1 VLNALVDYRIE
12 LNLWIAL
19 SILIYAISV
28 NLTWRWRRP
37 RPGRLTPWI
46 EKVKGWPLAGWLL
59 QSLRFAYYVGLPF
72 CLLLNGDAV
81 ERSLR
86 RFLGFGIPLV
96 GFLMRG
102 VLLPRAVGL
111 SGATTSEWFA
121 GVGMGM
127 ALGLGAF
134 FLMASGWW
142 YFTRSVRTLP
152 WGQTASPDPEADIGE
167 PVAIASPRS
176 TQAWWVIL
184 WEAICAEMHWAFYR
198 AGPIVLLDNY
208 YAGVFLG
215 FLILNLEWWTNPA
228 WRHGWGPVQQ
238 RPDVVLSWS
247 LAFVMAI
254 IFLFTRNLWLAIT
267 VHWAIEMGCR
277 HLLPVPPVPQQWCN
291 RGKGSQLR

>member
-19 SILIYAISV
+19 SILIYTVSV
-28 NLTWRWRRP
+28 NLAWRWRLP
-37 RPGRLTPWI
+37 RPGRLAPWI
-46 EKVKGWPLAGWLL
+46 EKVKGWSLASWLL
-59 QSLRFAYYVGLPF
+59 QLLRLVYYVGLPF

-86 RFLGFGIPLV
+86 RFLGFSIPPV

-102 VLLPRAVGL
+102 VLLPRAMGL
-111 SGATTSEWFA
+111 GGATTSEWFA
-121 GVGMGM
+121 GIGIGI

-142 YFTRSVRTLP
+142 YFAHSVRTLP
-152 WGQTASPDPEADIGE
+152 WGQTGSPDPGANIGE
-167 PVAIASPRS
+167 PVAVATSSS
-176 TQAWWVIL
+176 TQAWWAIL
-184 WEAICAEMHWAFYR
+184 WEAIYAEMHWAFYR
-198 AGPIVLLDNY
+198 AGPIILLDNF
-208 YAGVFLG
+208 YAGIFLG
-215 FLILNLEWWTNPA
+215 FLILSLEWWTNPA
-228 WRHGWGPVQQ
+228 WRRNWDTVTQ

-267 VHWAIEMGCR
+267 LHWAIEMGYR
-277 HLLPVPPVPQQWCN
+277 QLLPVPQHD
-291 RGKGSQLR
+291 KGPQLR